1 MEKEQAIKIAKEIMW
16 SLDSWVN
23 LDCLYEPSYDW
34 DGTLYDECIEMIAN
48 FILEWINKCLVEKEK
63 LNIE

>member
-1 MEKEQAIKIAKEIMW
+1 MEKEQAMKIAKEIMW

-34 DGTLYDECIEMIAN
+34 DWTLYDECEEMIADL
-48 FILEWINKCLVEKEK
+48 ILDWVNKCQQ
-63 LNIE
+63 